1 MKLQIFSDLH
11 ADVAEPKPIALQPD
25 VELVV
30 VAGDVCEGAVQAFER
45 LRAIV
50 PLPTPIIMVMGN
62 HEYYHR
68 TLPDE
73 LAVARHQAH
82 GFAIHLLENDAIV
95 IGGVRFAGGTLW
107 TDYAIFGPGSQTH
120 DMAVAQD
127 GLNDHRRITWRKTP
141 WQRFRPQ
148 EALGLHQSSRC
159 YLAGLLATSFDGPT
173 VVVTH
178 HAVGWGS
185 VAPKYRNDRLT
196 AAFASDLSDLIT
208 TTQPTLWVHGH
219 THASS
224 DYHIG
229 LTRVICNPHG
239 YGRENPDFDPAL
251 IAEIAV

>member
-1 MKLQIFSDLH
+1 MIESPLKEYVRRPSMTAGSSSSRADDWVDKYQVYCQLNESAAKLKPGRQQHRIAYTRERCELCRTRASHAPSRLKSAELH
-11 ADVAEPKPIALQPD
+11 GFINGLRRMDQRTEMRNRDAL
-25 VELVV
+25 
-30 VAGDVCEGAVQAFER
+30 VQAFER
-45 LRAIV
+45 LRSIV

-73 LAVARHQAH
+73 FAIARHRAQE
-82 GFAIHLLENDAIV
+82 FAIHLLENDVVV

-178 HAVGWGS
+178 HAVG
-185 VAPKYRNDRLT
+185 
-196 AAFASDLSDLIT
+196 
-208 TTQPTLWVHGH
+208 
-219 THASS
+219 
-224 DYHIG
+224 
-229 LTRVICNPHG
+229 
-239 YGRENPDFDPAL
+239 
-251 IAEIAV
+251 